1 MNATTQSATIK
12 KGGARRWRQGVL
24 ALARAGAAASGFAQP
39 MGPGPAPMGPAGPGA
54 GPAARQ
60 QMTPEQWR
68 ERMQQRHEAEVKR
81 LEGLLNLRPEQR
93 VAWEEFVAVWDKHR
107 ERFFSYRWDQDDE
120 RAVTALGRLQ
130 QREER
135 LSLHLE
141 AVRSLREAVQ
151 KFYTQ
156 LDDAQRDVFDREFLR
171 WGKGPKGGGPRPR

>member
-1 MNATTQSATIK
+1 M
-12 KGGARRWRQGVL
+12 
-24 ALARAGAAASGFAQP
+24 
-39 MGPGPAPMGPAGPGA
+39 GA

-93 VAWEEFVAVWDKHR
+93 AAWEEFVAAWDKHR
-107 ERFFSYRWDQDDE
+107 EQFFSYRWDQEDS

-130 QREER
+130 QREEM
-135 LSLHLE
+135 LSAHLE